1 MKSNRFFEGQ
11 PLGPNELRRVVQTE
25 RAAIMFPCNP
35 FVSQWNITTPQ
46 NLNCITFAHFQSL
59 KPLQTSFS
67 VLLLQN
73 DEGPAIFIE
82 HERHFWRVIDS
93 LRYYDPGPDK
103 RPLWNSEIDE
113 NQCLQVPVPVCVEF
127 RIFIKV
133 EISVSL
139 YIEVSSLVLS
149 SESLAEHL
157 KRRAAV
163 LAERVELELSVA
175 GTEYAPLERAIF
187 KATKNNTKIPKE
199 KHVIGEKSICTHLY
213 DKVIFCIQKLC
224 TELSAMATLVKLS

>member
-93 LRYYDPGPDK
+93 LRYYDPGPDQ
-103 RPLWNSEIDE
+103 RPLWKIRKLMRTN
-113 NQCLQVPVPVCVEF
+113 VC
-127 RIFIKV
+127 R
-133 EISVSL
+133 SQSL
-139 YIEVSSLVLS
+139 YALNF
-149 SESLAEHL
+149 ESLSKWKFQFRFIL
-157 KRRAAV
+157 KCPHWFF
-163 LAERVELELSVA
+163 LQS
-175 GTEYAPLERAIF
+175 
-187 KATKNNTKIPKE
+187 
-199 KHVIGEKSICTHLY
+199 H
-213 DKVIFCIQKLC
+213 
-224 TELSAMATLVKLS
+224 